1 MFTGIIEEIGR
12 IAAVDAQAA
21 GRRLTIDA
29 PLVCEGLRI
38 GDSVAV
44 SGPCLTVDALGDGRF
59 QATITP
65 ETIERTTLGR
75 RRPGSP
81 VNLERALRFGDRLG
95 GHLVAG
101 HVDAIGEIVNLR
113 PEGDSAWLA
122 VRYPRELAPFIAPK
136 GSISVDGIS
145 LTPVEVADDRFTV
158 ALVRHTLEATTLG
171 SARVG
176 DAVNLEADLIARYLQ
191 RLLGREADQSAP
203 LTVER
208 LLENGYR

>member
-12 IAAVDAQAA
+12 IAAVDAHGSQ
-21 GRRLTIDA
+21 RRLSIEA
-29 PLVCEGLRI
+29 ALVCEDLRV

-44 SGPCLTVDALGDGRF
+44 TGPCLTVDAVGDGRF
-59 QATITP
+59 QTTITP
-65 ETIERTTLGR
+65 ETIERSTLGR
-75 RRPGSP
+75 MRPGSR
-81 VNLERALRFGDRLG
+81 VNLERALRLGDRLG

-101 HVDAIGEIVNLR
+101 HVDAIGEIVDLR
-113 PEGDSAWLA
+113 PEGDSAWLK
-122 VRYPRELAPFIAPK
+122 VHYPRELAPFIAPK
-136 GSISVDGIS
+136 GSIAVDGIS
-145 LTPVEVADDRFTV
+145 LTPVEVSADWFTV

-176 DAVNLEADLIARYLQ
+176 DAVNLEADLVARYLQ